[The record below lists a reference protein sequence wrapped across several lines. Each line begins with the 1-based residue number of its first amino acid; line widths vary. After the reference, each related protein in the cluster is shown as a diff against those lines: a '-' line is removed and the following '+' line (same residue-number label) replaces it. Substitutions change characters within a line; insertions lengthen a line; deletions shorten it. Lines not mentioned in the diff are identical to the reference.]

1 MIENQLTIK
10 LKDTI
15 VMEITKN
22 KITEIFCII
31 DDFAKNMIRKLHA
44 CPFVSQT
51 GVSTAIGNVL

>member
-1 MIENQLTIK
+1 MIVNQLIIK

-31 DDFAKNMIRKLHA
+31 DDFCQEYDKEIARMCSFLI
-44 CPFVSQT
+44 
-51 GVSTAIGNVL
+51 

>member
-1 MIENQLTIK
+1 MNQLIIR

-44 CPFVSQT
+44 CLFVSQT
-51 GVSTAIGNVL
+51 GVSTAIGNGL

>member
-1 MIENQLTIK
+1 MIENQLIIK

-44 CPFVSQT
+44 CQFVSQT
-51 GVSTAIGNVL
+51 A